1 MKEPMRAEHLIQA
14 NIVEISKYIDSG
26 DTSAKELVSIFLD
39 RATSLNKECH
49 AFIEMM
55 HDEAIKNAHRLDQTT
70 RTGPLH
76 GIPYGVK
83 DIIDVKGVQTTG
95 GSAVLRNNIAKED
108 SDVVATLRKAGA
120 NILGKLNL
128 HEFAYGA
135 TGENTLYGTPV
146 NAYDKSCLSGGSS
159 SGSATAVAWGILP
172 FALGTD
178 TVGSI
183 RAPAALNGL
192 VGLKPTYGKV
202 SMQGIIPYCWS
213 LDHVGII
220 ARSVGDVAL
229 ILDEISKPNSSK
241 KSSKRAKG
249 CNSYNEI
256 INNQNAKGLRIGI
269 PKEFFFENID
279 KEIKASTFKAVKYLE
294 SKGAIL
300 KDVKLPD
307 MDHTRTVSLT
317 IQMPEALSFHMPWL
331 KDRSDYYSSDF
342 RAGLALGQNILA
354 EHYVRCKRMLTTYR
368 DRVNQ
373 IFNEVDLIIT
383 PSTPI
388 VAPKLGCKS
397 VTIEN
402 LTEPVGNAITRF
414 TSFFNMTGHP
424 AISIPSGIHSNGL
437 PIGVQLVGRQF
448 GELELLKFAIILEGN
463 PECAI
468 PKPLF

>member
-1 MKEPMRAEHLIQA
+1 
-14 NIVEISKYIDSG
+14 
-26 DTSAKELVSIFLD
+26 
-39 RATSLNKECH
+39 
-49 AFIEMM
+49 
-55 HDEAIKNAHRLDQTT
+55 
-70 RTGPLH
+70 
-76 GIPYGVK
+76 
-83 DIIDVKGVQTTG
+83 
-95 GSAVLRNNIAKED
+95 
-108 SDVVATLRKAGA
+108 
-120 NILGKLNL
+120 
-128 HEFAYGA
+128 
-135 TGENTLYGTPV
+135 
-146 NAYDKSCLSGGSS
+146 
-159 SGSATAVAWGILP
+159 
-172 FALGTD
+172 
-178 TVGSI
+178 
-183 RAPAALNGL
+183 
-192 VGLKPTYGKV
+192 
-202 SMQGIIPYCWS
+202 
-213 LDHVGII
+213 
-220 ARSVGDVAL
+220 
-229 ILDEISKPNSSK
+229 
-241 KSSKRAKG
+241 
-249 CNSYNEI
+249 
-256 INNQNAKGLRIGI
+256 
-269 PKEFFFENID
+269 
-279 KEIKASTFKAVKYLE
+279 
-294 SKGAIL
+294 
-300 KDVKLPD
+300 